1 MKSVLCLDT
10 KLIVRPKNLGLLA
23 LKFIFRP
30 KYFGPTLV
38 GILEVLSCL
47 PSAHSLFLFLKLT
60 YFVSFYILTQP
71 TTSNQSV
78 DVDM

>member
-30 KYFGPTLV
+30 KYFGPTSWKIRGFELPAKRTFFVLV
-38 GILEVLSCL
+38 FKVNL
-47 PSAHSLFLFLKLT
+47 
-60 YFVSFYILTQP
+60 FVSFYILTQP
-71 TTSNQSV
+71 TTNNQSV